1 MHPRER
7 ILGEIKYHQL
17 RGEPVPQDTLV
28 AAKHWG
34 IFVSND
40 NIEKTKGE
48 PSDGKKDQICD
59 T

>member
-7 ILGEIKYHQL
+7 ILGEIKYRQL
-17 RGEPVPQDTLV
+17 RNEPIPNDTLV

-34 IFVSND
+34 VLIPDN

-48 PSDGKKDQICD
+48 PSDGKD
-59 T
+59 